1 MGAESLGMWERY
13 GANAKGVAIGS
24 TVGSFKAALQRTVR
38 REQYAFGAVRYH
50 IDVGKAREVRY
61 DFSRGTV
68 PGSAKLWKLALG
80 IGFNKRTFF
89 VDEQEWR
96 AAMFQEPPRPRDP
109 GIAEPF
115 DLDVLISTVRVCPR
129 A

>member
-80 IGFNKRTFF
+80 IGFKKRTFSLTS
-89 VDEQEWR
+89 R
-96 AAMFQEPPRPRDP
+96 SGGPRCSKSPPGLATLELRNHS
-109 GIAEPF
+109 
-115 DLDVLISTVRVCPR
+115 ISTY
-129 A
+129 